1 MMPTHR
7 KLFIPGPVEVSQ
19 DTLAAIAKPMI
30 GHREKAYAELHG
42 RVVSKLRK
50 ILYTEADIFLVTS
63 SATGMMEAVV
73 RNLCARR
80 TLTAVLGAFSDRW
93 HEIALANGK
102 PADRLEV
109 EWGRAIKPELV
120 DQALA
125 TGKYDLFCLVHNE
138 TSTGVMNPLDPI
150 ADVVRR
156 YPDVLLAVDSVSSM
170 TGVKI
175 EVDKLGLDVCF
186 AGVQKAYGLP
196 PGLTVATVSK
206 RALERAKTVES
217 RGYYFD
223 FVEMKDY
230 ADKNQ
235 TPCTPAISL
244 IHGLDLQTDK
254 MLAEGL
260 DSRFARHQRMAERCR
275 TWAIERG
282 FALFPEKGYESVTLT
297 CVANS
302 RNIDVGKLN
311 GELAKR
317 GFTISDGYGRLKGK
331 TFRIAHMADCQPA
344 ELDELLDH
352 IDDVLKA
359 Q

>member
-1 MMPTHR
+1 MATHK

-19 DTLAAIAKPMI
+19 DTLAATAKPMI
-30 GHREKAYAELHG
+30 GHRDKAYAELHG

-50 ILYTEADIFLVTS
+50 VLYTEGDVLLVTS
-63 SATGMMEAVV
+63 SATGMMEGVV

-102 PADRLEV
+102 EADRLEV
-109 EWGRAIKPELV
+109 EWGKAIKPEMV
-120 DQALA
+120 DKALS
-125 TGKYDLFCLVHNE
+125 TGKYDLFTLVHNE
-138 TSTGVMNPLDPI
+138 TSTGTMNPLTEI
-150 ADVVRR
+150 ADVVRK
-156 YPDVLLAVDSVSSM
+156 YPDVRFAVDSVSSM

-175 EVDKLGLDVCF
+175 EVDKLGIDVCL

-196 PGLTVATVSK
+196 PGLTVATMST
-206 RALERAKTVES
+206 RALDRAKSVPH

-223 FVEMKDY
+223 FVEMKSY
-230 ADKNQ
+230 ADKSQ

-244 IHGLDLQTDK
+244 INGLDLQTDK

-260 DSRFARHQRMAERCR
+260 DARFARHQRMAERCR
-275 TWAIERG
+275 TWAVERG

-297 CVANS
+297 CVANTKGKD
-302 RNIDVGKLN
+302 IGKLN

-317 GFTISDGYGRLKGK
+317 GFAISDGYGKLKGK
-331 TFRIAHMADCQPA
+331 TFRIAHMADCRPE
-344 ELDELLDH
+344 ELDEVLGH
-352 IDDVLKA
+352 IDEVLKTL
-359 Q
+359 